1 MVQHTIQVHIK
12 KGSGYWYACGSWYL
26 KTYSYATCEVTVMH
40 DESAV
45 GLSKGQWRQYHQRR
59 DVPPVLV

>member
-45 GLSKGQWRQYHQRR
+45 GLST
-59 DVPPVLV
+59 